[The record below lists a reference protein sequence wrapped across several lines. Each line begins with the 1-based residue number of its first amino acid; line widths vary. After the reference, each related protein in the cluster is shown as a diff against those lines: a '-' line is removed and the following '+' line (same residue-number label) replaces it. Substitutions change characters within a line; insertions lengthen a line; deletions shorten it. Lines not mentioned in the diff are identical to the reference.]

1 MRRTTIQSLLAT
13 ALALALSAP
22 SQANEPGPAASAV
35 SPQDLLLAIRAADDE
50 ATHAAA
56 ARILAAAESGNSFA
70 MYDIGSLH
78 RQSRREQAAEFA
90 YDPGKALQWL
100 TRAFDDGRL
109 TAAYKIA
116 LTYAS
121 LGDDMEA
128 MGWAQMYSH
137 YLRPSEQES
146 GKPQQLRL
154 ALLNDLHARIG
165 RDREDAIEARLMAL
179 LDKHGAKFEENRKQD
194 EPRHPDWIVEAN
206 GCKRTRRPKGEAVQV
221 RVEGHALV
229 EFLVE
234 IEPNGQVGDFAALD
248 SAPSAMHER
257 DLRPLVHRI
266 ACQPGNGAARYT
278 FNVLELRGTRTLAL
292 SQD

>member
-1 MRRTTIQSLLAT
+1 MRRSMFQSLLAS

-22 SQANEPGPAASAV
+22 SLANESAPTAAAV
-35 SPQDLLLAIRAADDE
+35 APKDLLLVIRAADDE

-78 RQSRREQAAEFA
+78 RQSRREHAAEFA

-128 MGWAQMYSH
+128 MGWAQLYSH
-137 YLRPSEQES
+137 YLRPSEQKS

-154 ALLNDLHARIG
+154 ALLNDLYSRIG
-165 RDREDAIEARLMAL
+165 RDREDAIKARLMAL

-194 EPRHPDWIVEAN
+194 EPRHPDWIAEAN
-206 GCKRTRRPKGEAVQV
+206 GCKRTRRPRGEAVQV
-221 RVEGHALV
+221 RVEGHALI
-229 EFLVE
+229 EYLVE
-234 IEPNGQVGDFAALD
+234 IEPNGQVRDFAALD